1 MPVVRGDLDPARMSA
16 PPGVLVLRSEHF
28 EAWVIPFGARLMQ
41 LFWLHAPQGPRPLS
55 LGFSDP
61 EAYRQDTMSIGAV
74 CGRYGNRIG
83 GAVLERGDKRY
94 ALDANHPL
102 GHCIHG
108 GTSGWGQRDWTVAQH
123 DASSV
128 TLTLDSADGDMGFAG
143 RCQAQVQYRLE
154 GDRLVWQADARV
166 DAESPINLVQHSY
179 WNLDGAATI
188 AHHVVQVGADLY
200 HPVDAQELP
209 LPAVPVDGSC
219 FDFRQGANVAPEC
232 VPHLDG
238 ALVLRSDAGALRP
251 VARVQAGGLAMQ
263 VSTDRPLL
271 HVYASAGLRPSS
283 PALGVAHGAGAGL
296 CLETED
302 MPNGPALG
310 SDVWYG
316 PQRDYRHTLALDF
329 SFTS

>member
-1 MPVVRGDLDPARMSA
+1 MPA
-16 PPGVLVLRSEHF
+16 PPSVLVLRSEHF

-108 GTSGWGQRDWTVAQH
+108 GTLGWGQRDWQIAQH
-123 DASSV
+123 DASGL

-188 AHHVVQVGADLY
+188 DQHVLQVDADRY
-200 HPVDAQELP
+200 HPWMRKNCLCRRCRWTVAVLISAQARRWRPHACRIWMALWYYAAMP
-209 LPAVPVDGSC
+209 GQCALWPVYKPGGWRCRSVPTGLC
-219 FDFRQGANVAPEC
+219 CMCMP
-232 VPHLDG
+232 
-238 ALVLRSDAGALRP
+238 
-251 VARVQAGGLAMQ
+251 ARVCARAARLWAWPMARARGY
-263 VSTDRPLL
+263 V
-271 HVYASAGLRPSS
+271 
-283 PALGVAHGAGAGL
+283 
-296 CLETED
+296 
-302 MPNGPALG
+302 
-310 SDVWYG
+310 
-316 PQRDYRHTLALDF
+316 
-329 SFTS
+329 

>member
-1 MPVVRGDLDPARMSA
+1 MPVERGDTSLALMPA

-28 EAWVIPFGARLMQ
+28 EAWVILFGARLMQ
-41 LFWLHAPQGPRPLS
+41 LFWLHAPEGRRPLS
-55 LGFSDP
+55 LGFGDP
-61 EAYRQDTMSIGAV
+61 NAYRQDTMSMGAV

-83 GAVLERGDKRY
+83 GALLERGDKRY
-94 ALDANHPL
+94 PLDANHPL

-108 GTSGWGQRDWTVAQH
+108 GKLGWGQRDWQIAQH
-123 DASSV
+123 DASGV
-128 TLTLDSADGDMGFAG
+128 TLTLNSADGDMGFPG

-188 AHHVVQVGADLY
+188 CQHMLQVDADRY

-209 LPAVPVDGSC
+209 LPAVAVDGSC
-219 FDFRQGANVAPEC
+219 FDFRAGASVAPAC

-238 ALVLRSDAGALRP
+238 ALVLRSEAGALRP
-251 VARVQAGGLAMQ
+251 VARLQAGGLAMQ

-271 HVYASAGLRPSS
+271 HVYASAGLRPSR
-283 PALGVAHGAGAGL
+283 PALGAAHGAGAGL

>member
-1 MPVVRGDLDPARMSA
+1 MPGLRGDPIPALMPA
-16 PPGVLVLRSEHF
+16 PPGVLVLRTEHL
-28 EAWVIPFGARLMQ
+28 EAWVIRFGARLMQ
-41 LFWLHAPQGPRPLS
+41 LFWLHAPEGPRPLS

-61 EAYRQDTMSIGAV
+61 DAYRQDTMSIGAV

-83 GAVLERGDKRY
+83 GAMLERGDKRF

-108 GTSGWGQRDWTVAQH
+108 GRAGWGQRDWTVAQH
-123 DASSV
+123 DAKSV
-128 TLTLDSADGDMGFAG
+128 TLTLDSIDGDMGFPG

-154 GDRLVWQADARV
+154 GDSLLWQADAHLHA
-166 DAESPINLVQHSY
+166 DCPINLVQHSY

-188 AHHVVQVGADLY
+188 AQHVVQVDADLY

-238 ALVLRSDAGALRP
+238 ALVLRSDAGVLRP

>member
-1 MPVVRGDLDPARMSA
+1 MPVVRGDPGPAHAPA
-16 PPGVLVLRSEHF
+16 PPGVLVLRSEHL

-41 LFWLHAPQGPRPLS
+41 LFWLQAPEGVRPLS
-55 LGFSDP
+55 LGFRHPD
-61 EAYRQDTMSIGAV
+61 AYRQDTMSLGAV

-108 GTSGWGQRDWTVAQH
+108 GRAGWGQRDWTVAAH
-123 DASSV
+123 DAHAV
-128 TLTLDSADGDMGFAG
+128 TLTLDSANGDMGFPG
-143 RCQAQVQYRLE
+143 RCQVHVQYRLE

-166 DAESPINLVQHSY
+166 DADCPINLVQHSY
-179 WNLDGAATI
+179 WNLDGAATS
-188 AHHVVQVGADLY
+188 AQHVLQVDADHY
-200 HPVDAQELP
+200 HPVDVQELP
-209 LPAVPVDGSC
+209 LPAVSVQDSC
-219 FDFRQGANVAPEC
+219 FDFRQGTKVSPAC
-232 VPHLDG
+232 VPQLDG
-238 ALVLRSDAGALRP
+238 ALVLRSAAGALRP
-251 VARVQAGGLAMQ
+251 VARVQAGGVVMQ

-271 HVYASAGLRPSS
+271 HVYASAGLRPSGA
-283 PALGVAHGAGAGL
+283 ALGVAHGPGAGL

-302 MPNGPALG
+302 MPNGPAWG
-310 SDVWYG
+310 SEVWYG